1 MIKTGIVIPKGAVM
15 PSAVISPYFL
25 LLETNKYLAETGRE
39 PVFEVMILGSDEA
52 PVLYNG
58 TFSVRANAHFANS
71 PRQDLILI
79 PGFIGD
85 MEEPLAMNRELID
98 WLKGQYL
105 NNGTEL
111 ASLCTGAFLIAAT
124 GLANGRNCTTHWA
137 FEAAFRAHFPKVNL
151 LAENIVTDDNGL
163 YASAGAYSSLNLI
176 LYLIEKFCDRATA
189 GWLSK
194 VFQIDIDRN
203 SQKPF
208 AIFNQQR
215 GHTDDPV
222 TDVQEYIETHFRE
235 DLNVQRLA
243 ERFAFSRRNLIRRF
257 KEATGNTPIEYI
269 QRVRIES
276 AKRMLEN
283 TRKSVEEVIYAS
295 GYNDGKTFRAVFRK
309 YTGLSPSIYR
319 NRYGRH

>member
-25 LLETNKYLAETGRE
+25 LLEANKYLAETGRE
-39 PVFEVMILGSDEA
+39 PVFEVMILGSDETTA
-52 PVLYNG
+52 LYNG
-58 TFSVRANAHFANS
+58 IFTVRAHTHYADS
-71 PRQDLILI
+71 PRQDLIVI
-79 PGFIGD
+79 PGFICD
-85 MEEPLAMNRELID
+85 MEEPLAVNRELVE
-98 WLKGQYL
+98 WLKVQYL
-105 NNGTEL
+105 ERETEL
-111 ASLCTGAFLIAAT
+111 ASLCTGAFLVAAT

-137 FEAAFRAHFPKVNL
+137 FEAAFRARFPKVNL

-176 LYLIEKFCDRATA
+176 LYLVEKFCERETA
-189 GWLSK
+189 NWLSK
-194 VFQIDIDRN
+194 VFQIDIDRS

-215 GHTDDPV
+215 SHIDDPV
-222 TDVQEYIETHFRE
+222 TGVQEYIETHFRE
-235 DLNVQRLA
+235 ELSVQRLA

-276 AKRMLEN
+276 AKRMLET
-283 TRKSVEEVIYAS
+283 TRKSVEEIIYES

-319 NRYGRH
+319 NRYGRF